1 MASIDLRPDRLSHPA
16 SGSGSNPIGADNLDR
31 AHAQGRLDQS
41 IATTLLVIAAAR
53 VEREAA
59 PVHAAR
65 QRLAEIYG
73 ATRLRRRLERDFAA
87 G

>member
-1 MASIDLRPDRLSHPA
+1 MTIVEPTPAA
-16 SGSGSNPIGADNLDR
+16 SGDTLAQ
-31 AHAQGRLDQS
+31 ATAQGRLQQS

-53 VEREAA
+53 AERDAP

-65 QRLAEIYG
+65 QRLAEVYG
-73 ATRLRRRLERDFAA
+73 ATRLRRRLERDAHH

>member
-1 MASIDLRPDRLSHPA
+1 MASIDKRPDRA
-16 SGSGSNPIGADNLDR
+16 TGDVLDR
-31 AHAQGRLDQS
+31 ARAQGRLEHS

-53 VEREAA
+53 AERQAP

-73 ATRLRRRLERDFAA
+73 ATRLRRRLEREAPPA
-87 G
+87 

>member
-1 MASIDLRPDRLSHPA
+1 MASIDRRTDRVSA
-16 SGSGSNPIGADNLDR
+16 TIAGDVLDR
-31 AHAQGRLDQS
+31 AHAQGRLEHS

-65 QRLAEIYG
+65 QRLAEVYG
-73 ATRLRRRLERDFAA
+73 ATRLRRQLEREAA
-87 G
+87 VG

>member
-1 MASIDLRPDRLSHPA
+1 MASIDRRPERA
-16 SGSGSNPIGADNLDR
+16 SGQMSGQLSGDVLDR
-31 AHAQGRLDQS
+31 AHAQGRLEHS

-53 VEREAA
+53 VERDAP

-65 QRLAEIYG
+65 QRLAEVYG
-73 ATRLRRRLERDFAA
+73 ATRLRRRLERESAI